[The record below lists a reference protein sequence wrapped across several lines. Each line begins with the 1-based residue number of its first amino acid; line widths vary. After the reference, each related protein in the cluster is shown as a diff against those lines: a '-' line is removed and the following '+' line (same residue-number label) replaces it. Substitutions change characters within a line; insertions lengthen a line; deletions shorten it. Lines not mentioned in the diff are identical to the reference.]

1 MSNRMPFT
9 VKNILLAAYDYFV
22 EQDHKNAV
30 MRAIRQLP
38 YLTEY
43 LTCVHVFSNGASDF
57 NVTAESDDI
66 QEVSIWYNITNRT
79 KAEGEVYEGT
89 TYYVKA
95 SVSLYGI
102 RNVNE
107 RIKEV
112 GWNVL
117 RKYVSYLKVEDVHLF
132 SSPYNQN
139 KFLPGNVLRKAM
151 ATLDAVNDKDCLNI
165 LDYASRFADVKYKRY
180 NEESGFPVCS
190 YLYNGSIYNV
200 RIYYHEDRKYI
211 GKQDYPRT
219 YDSKVT
225 PNVIVECDKDGYNLL
240 NVTLNKN
247 TGFNEYEEYSS
258 GRSFRAGRTDHAY
271 SNKLVL
277 KPGNIVQDGDFV

>member
-1 MSNRMPFT
+1 MSNKMPFT

-38 YLTEY
+38 YLNEY
-43 LTCVHVFSNGASDF
+43 STCVCVFSNGVSDF
-57 NVTAESDDI
+57 NVVAESDNI
-66 QEVSIWYNITNRT
+66 QEVRIRYNLTNST
-79 KAEGEVYEGT
+79 DAEGEVYNGT

-95 SVSLYGI
+95 SVSLYDI
-102 RNVNE
+102 RYVKDS
-107 RIKEV
+107 IKDV

-132 SSPYNQN
+132 SSQYNQN

-151 ATLDAVNDKDCLNI
+151 ATLDAVNDNACLNI
-165 LDYASRFADVKYKRY
+165 LDYASRFADIKYNRY
-180 NEESGFPVCS
+180 TEESNLNVCS

-200 RIYYHEDRKYI
+200 MIYYHEDRKYV
-211 GKQDYPRT
+211 GKQNYPGT
-219 YDSKVT
+219 YNSKVT
-225 PNVIVECDKDGYNLL
+225 PNVIVKCDRNGYNLL
-240 NVTLNKN
+240 NVALNKN

-277 KPGNIVQDGDFV
+277 KPGNIIQDGGFV

>member
-1 MSNRMPFT
+1 MSNKMPFT
-9 VKNILLAAYDYFV
+9 VKNILLAAYDHFV

-43 LTCVHVFSNGASDF
+43 LTSVHVFSNGASDF
-57 NVTAESDDI
+57 NVIAESDNI
-66 QEVSIWYNITNRT
+66 QEIRIRYNVTNPT
-79 KAEGEVYEGT
+79 KAEGEGYNGT

-95 SVSLYGI
+95 SVTLYGL
-102 RNVNE
+102 RYSNE
-107 RIKEV
+107 RIVDV

-165 LDYASRFADVKYKRY
+165 LDYASRFADVKYNRY
-180 NEESGFPVCS
+180 NEESNLNVCS

-200 RIYYHEDRKYI
+200 RIYYHEDRKYV

-225 PNVIVECDKDGYNLL
+225 PNVIVERDKNGYHLL
-240 NVTLNKN
+240 DVTLNKN

-258 GRSFRAGRTDHAY
+258 GRSFRAGRTDRAY
-271 SNKLVL
+271 SDKLVL

>member
-38 YLTEY
+38 YLNEFSTS
-43 LTCVHVFSNGASDF
+43 VRVFSNDMSCF
-57 NVTAESDDI
+57 NVVAESDNI
-66 QEVSIWYNITNRT
+66 EEVRIRYNITPCT
-79 KAEGEVYEGT
+79 DAEDEVYNGS
-89 TYYVKA
+89 TYYIKA
-95 SVSLYGI
+95 SVILYGM
-102 RNVNE
+102 RYAND
-107 RIKEV
+107 RIIEV

-132 SSPYNQN
+132 SSPHNQN

-165 LDYASRFADVKYKRY
+165 LDYASRFADIKYTRY
-180 NEESGFPVCS
+180 NEESNLNVCS

-200 RIYYHEDRKYI
+200 MIYYHEDRKSV
-211 GKQDYPRT
+211 GKQNYLRT
-219 YDSKVT
+219 YNSKVT
-225 PNVIVECDKDGYNLL
+225 PNVIVECAKDGYTLL

-258 GRSFRAGRTDHAY
+258 GRSFRAGRTDCAY

-277 KPGNIVQDGDFV
+277 KPGDIVQDGDFL